1 MTQPRPAS
9 SPPTRMAMRGP
20 NLSCSR
26 PAGIMVMAKNAHI
39 VEYGSAMSA
48 LLQPHDA
55 GMPARTTLQ
64 M

>member
-1 MTQPRPAS
+1 
-9 SPPTRMAMRGP
+9 MRGP

-26 PAGIMVMAKNAHI
+26 PAGIMVIAKNAHM

-48 LLQPHDA
+48 LLQPQA
-55 GMPARTTLQ
+55 TGSRQRTTLQ

>member
-1 MTQPRPAS
+1 
-9 SPPTRMAMRGP
+9 MRGP
-20 NLSCSR
+20 NRSCSR
-26 PAGIMVMAKNAHI
+26 PAGIMVMAKKAHM

-48 LLQPHDA
+48 LLQPQDA

>member
-1 MTQPRPAS
+1 
-9 SPPTRMAMRGP
+9 MRGP

-26 PAGIMVMAKNAHI
+26 PAGIIVMAKNAHM